1 MSHTYNRVFSHID
14 KSRKDVLNR
23 QSIHKRKCILSTI
36 NFQIEIAAM
45 FLNEAITRIEKK

>member
-1 MSHTYNRVFSHID
+1 MSHTYDRVVSHIE

-23 QSIHKRKCILSTI
+23 QATHERKCVLGVI

-45 FLNEAITRIEKK
+45 FLNEALTRMETK